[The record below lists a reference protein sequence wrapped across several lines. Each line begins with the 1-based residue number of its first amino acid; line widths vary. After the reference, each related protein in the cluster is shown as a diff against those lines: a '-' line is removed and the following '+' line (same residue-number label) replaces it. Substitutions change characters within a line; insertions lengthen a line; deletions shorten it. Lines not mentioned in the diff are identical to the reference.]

1 MTSRTI
7 QRPCQASSNPGA
19 GTVWALAL
27 GSFLSVFFAGCAAV
41 VGGTNT
47 NPITNPTPAVVTVS
61 QAAGNQV
68 DIQWSKIAGVN
79 SYQVLVDDTPS
90 FRTPILAR
98 PVGDVTLSVDAFQAG
113 FAPGV
118 TYYVKV
124 MPTGMQTTFRLNV
137 TSWPETALTYS
148 YARSVW
154 ENSGRPWMTMFSGIA
169 WDNTAKAWRIN
180 NSWADANTLVAQDAY
195 NTESVARGA
204 LNIASVKK
212 DVALLDELAA
222 FYVAYEGRFTTVGAM
237 RAMMQYDTS
246 MLEVGSD
253 SAETLISVWPNGNV
267 TYVRECDLCNS
278 QFYYPVARLLRII
291 STLPVSERTQSMQ
304 AFAAWYAPVIARD
317 HLLRL
322 FWRANGSTMQR
333 VQTLPGRINDEDLWM
348 AAAAAEVLGANANDP
363 ALVPLAD
370 TQSSQLQQAV
380 KATVQALQNNNRTY
394 YPGTQNLQKQAVGS
408 VSYFNGQFTT
418 PSDTDPDYKYSGY
431 TGQAFP
437 TPGDAAVNR
446 NASWDISHFH
456 RVPVFLRALY
466 DNKKAT
472 GLDFPSS
479 DEIRL
484 VTNQLLYQNFQG
496 NFRLPLFNNY
506 FDGSNGWYRVGYHG
520 QKFGYPPA
528 QYCDD
533 SADGIAGGHS
543 SPCLNSG
550 AVQGWGPVAFL
561 NPDLVELQ
569 HSLTSLAWSTDPAQI
584 AFRDRYYYYAAQ
596 SYSAVDAKG
605 NPQYPILLFYVLS
618 GVPEKLQ

>member
-1 MTSRTI
+1 M
-7 QRPCQASSNPGA
+7 
-19 GTVWALAL
+19 VWALAS
-27 GSFLSVFFAGCAAV
+27 GSFLSVFLAGCAAV
-41 VGGTNT
+41 VGSTNI
-47 NPITNPTPAVVTVS
+47 NPNPTPAVVTVS
-61 QAAGNQV
+61 QAVGNQV

-79 SYQVLVDDTPS
+79 SYQVIVDDTPS

-98 PVGDVTLSVDAFQAG
+98 LVGDVTLSVDAFQSG

-137 TSWPETALTYS
+137 TTWPEKALTYS

-154 ENSGRPWMTMFSGIA
+154 ENSGRPWMTTFSGIA
-169 WDNTAKAWRIN
+169 WDNAAKTWRVN
-180 NSWADANTLVAQDAY
+180 NSWADANTLVAQNAY
-195 NTESVARGA
+195 NLESAARGA
-204 LNIASVKK
+204 LNMASVKK

-237 RAMMQYDTS
+237 RAMTQYDTS
-246 MLEVGSD
+246 LLVVGSD
-253 SAETLISVWPNGNV
+253 SAETLIWVWPAGNV

-278 QFYYPVARLLRII
+278 QFYYPAARLLRII
-291 STLPVSERTQSMQ
+291 STLPVPERTPSMQ
-304 AFAAWYAPVIARD
+304 AFAAWYAPVITRD

-333 VQTLPGRINDEDLWM
+333 VQALPGKINDEDLWM
-348 AAAAAEVLGANANDP
+348 AAATAEVLGANTNDP
-363 ALVPLAD
+363 ALVPIAD
-370 TQSSQLQQAV
+370 TESSQLQQAL
-380 KATVQALQNNNRTY
+380 KTIVQALQNNNRTY
-394 YPGTQNLQKQAVGS
+394 YPSTQNFQKQAVGS

-418 PSDTDPDYKYSGY
+418 PSDTDPDYLFSGY
-431 TGQAFP
+431 TGQPFP
-437 TPGDAAVNR
+437 TAGNAAVNR
-446 NASWDISHFH
+446 NASWDISHFR
-456 RVPVFLRALY
+456 RVPVFLRAMY
-466 DNKKAT
+466 DNKKVT

-479 DEIRL
+479 DEVRL

-496 NFRLPLFNNY
+496 DYRLPLFNNY

-528 QYCDD
+528 QYCDA
-533 SADGIAGGHS
+533 SEAGTASGYAA
-543 SPCLNSG
+543 PCLIPG
-550 AVQGWGPVAFL
+550 TLQGWGAVAFL

-569 HSLTSLAWSTDPAQI
+569 HSLAGLALSTDPARI
-584 AFRDRYYYYAAQ
+584 AFRDRYYYYATE
-596 SYSAVDAKG
+596 SYSAADAKG